1 MFYRCQRFIY
11 NYTKSTVRNTV
22 DYSGQEKL
30 FGKIDQART
39 ARSLAADRPQHQDDP
54 RTEPMQKSK
63 SALRTVRRKSKD
75 RPWPRADC
83 PASGADRPVGEEPK
97 NPKVTGSEKWI
108 IASSRT
114 VRGARPDHPRLALSD
129 IWRRIK
135 CNIAV
140 DIAVT
145 ADRWVFS
152 RWSTGVD
159 RPDQEGGP
167 SAVGRMEQRLGS
179 GWWL

>member
-11 NYTKSTVRNTV
+11 IYTKSTVRNTV

-30 FGKIDQART
+30 FGKIGQART
-39 ARSLAADRPQHQDDP
+39 VRALAADRPRHEDDT

-63 SALRTVRRKSKD
+63 SALWTVWRK
-75 RPWPRADC
+75 RADRLRLRANR
-83 PASGADRPVGEEPK
+83 PASSADRPVGKKPK

-108 IASSRT
+108 IAASRT
-114 VRGARPDHPRLALSD
+114 VRARWADRPRLALSD

-145 ADRWVFS
+145 ADRCVF
-152 RWSTGVD
+152 RGRTVRTWHAD
-159 RPDQEGGP
+159 RPR
-167 SAVGRMEQRLGS
+167 SAEWCNG
-179 GWWL
+179 